1 MNELPLYLRKAGEYA
16 TPDPIPDENYT
27 PSSQHVMSR
36 DADGEVVSVF
46 GDVSWDFTMYV
57 GKGLRFHIEEFI
69 RSVAPAGHHEE
80 YLREFKIIFFR
91 IIFHA
96 RVRAMNSVA
105 ELYQILKRHTRFA
118 VQKGLSMEDSLKDL
132 STVDLILEDSKV
144 NKASIGRRLVDA
156 NNLFSALHY
165 LSVKLD
171 NFMHFPSQNVFKYLE
186 HLMKEYPDQPQ
197 QTPAIPTRLLSRRIQ
212 ICFDYIDYFI
222 QCREQFEKLY
232 EFREVSYRKYILRNE
247 STTNS
252 SWQPGKNTP
261 KYAGWQSG
269 LELKEEMK
277 KKEYKEFLDFFEVH
291 DFITLRGLISKV
303 RVPIIEMIH
312 AFSGMRVGESA
323 SIAMDGYQIKKVGR
337 QEIPVIRSYTTKM
350 AKDQGY
356 FADWVTS
363 PEVEKAFEAAKIM
376 NYVFLFHEYGL
387 APDDVDESKVPLFLG
402 SRFGA
407 KGKGNSAIYDYPI
420 MKLRLNG
427 WHSHPINRDP
437 EMIVREED
445 LAEILAID
453 PLADP
458 EALKP
463 AIEIGRPFSFQTH
476 MYRRS
481 LAVYCARSGLVSLP
495 TLKKQFKHLRVQ
507 TSAYYGKDAIFAK
520 DFVLSKT
527 GEEAF
532 DSALTSQ
539 RGFIKEFQ
547 DELMEAQADQLYDEV
562 ITSDE
567 VVFGGMG
574 TQVQKQKISGTLPTI
589 FTDRKKLL
597 ASIKKGR
604 VRFAETPLGGCMATE
619 VCDRIA
625 FSSITTCVGCKYS
638 VFNSRSVPLLEKTK
652 ADYEVRLEQFGTGTP
667 YGKQLERDIRDIKT
681 VLTMRVKLIDLV
693 DLTEPSA

>member
-1 MNELPLYLRKAGEYA
+1 MNELPLYLLEAGAYA
-16 TPDPIPDENYT
+16 KPDPIPDDNYV
-27 PSSQHVMSR
+27 PSAQHVMSR
-36 DADGEVVSVF
+36 DADGKVISVF
-46 GDVSWDFTMYV
+46 GDASWNFTMYV
-57 GKGLRFHIEEFI
+57 GKGLTFHIEDFI
-69 RSVAPAGHHEE
+69 RDAAPANYREK
-80 YLREFKIIFFR
+80 YLEEFKIIFFR

-118 VQKGLSMEDSLKDL
+118 IQTGLSIEESLKDR
-132 STVDLILEDSKV
+132 STLDLIV
-144 NKASIGRRLVDA
+144 NDPEVTKASIGRRLVDA
-156 NNLFSALHY
+156 NTLFSSLHY

-171 NFMHFPSQNVFKYLE
+171 NFKHYPSQNIFKYLD
-186 HLMKEYPDQPQ
+186 HLMKEYPYQPQ
-197 QTPAIPTRLLSRRIQ
+197 QTPVIPTRILSRRIQ
-212 ICFDYIDYFI
+212 TCFDYIEKFI
-222 QCREQFEKLY
+222 ECKHQFAKLY
-232 EFREVSYRKYILRNE
+232 EFREVAFREYLSRN
-247 STTNS
+247 N
-252 SWQPGKNTP
+252 NTK

-277 KKEYKEFLDFFEVH
+277 KEEYKEFLTFFEVH

-303 RVPIIEMIH
+303 RLPIIEMIH

-323 SIAMDGYQIKKVGR
+323 SIAMDGYQIKTIGR
-337 QEIPVIRSYTTKM
+337 QNVPIIRSYTTKM

-363 PEVEKAFEAAKIM
+363 PEIEKAFEAAKII

-387 APDDVDESKVPLFLG
+387 APEDVDESEIPLFLG
-402 SRFGA
+402 SRFGS
-407 KGKGNSAIYDYPI
+407 KNKGNSALYDYTI
-420 MKLRLNG
+420 AKLKLNG

-437 EMIVREED
+437 EIIVREDD

-453 PLADP
+453 PFSDP
-458 EALKP
+458 ETLKP
-463 AIEIGRPFSFQTH
+463 GIEIGQPFSFQTH

-507 TSAYYGKDAIFAK
+507 TSAYYGKDAVFAK
-520 DFVLSKT
+520 NFVLSKS

-547 DELMEAQADQLYDEV
+547 DELMEAQADLLHDQV
-562 ITSDE
+562 ITFDE

-574 TQVQKQKISGTLPTI
+574 TQIQKQKFSGTLPTI

-604 VRFAETPLGGCMATE
+604 VRFVETPLGGCMATE

-625 FSSITTCVGCKYS
+625 FSSITTCVGCKFS
-638 VFNSRSVPLLEKTK
+638 VFNSRTVPLLEKTK
-652 ADYEVRLEQFGTGTP
+652 ADYGVRLEQFGTGTP
-667 YGKQLERDIRDIKT
+667 YGRQLERDIRDIET
-681 VLTMRVKLIDLV
+681 VLAMREKLIKLV
-693 DLTEPSA
+693 DVTEASA